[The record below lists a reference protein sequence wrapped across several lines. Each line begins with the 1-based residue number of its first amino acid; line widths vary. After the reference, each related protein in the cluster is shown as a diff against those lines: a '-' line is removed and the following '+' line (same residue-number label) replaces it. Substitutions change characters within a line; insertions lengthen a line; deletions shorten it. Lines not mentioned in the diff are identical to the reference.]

1 MQDFRYPSQAQRH
14 RGYKDLDTMYHQCEA
29 VNASEYEHEEA
40 VEDKEYAYEPT
51 RLTEIPKDAKE
62 YNGNYY
68 YLVDVPVSWEE
79 AEARCEKKG
88 GHLATVTSAEENTWI
103 AQNIN
108 PYEDHQSWLGGL
120 MDVNHKW
127 HWITGEDWSYTSFG
141 ENQPDFYDSN
151 EYYLCTLH
159 SGDKWNDG
167 DQEGY
172 LGNSWISIEG
182 YIIEWEGDTQT
193 KEEYAKSVVDE
204 KEAIKNTV
212 KSEEKT
218 TAGADAAGTQANGK
232 AASAGNAS
240 ASTAAQ
246 VASAEDENRGTAL
259 QSSFY
264 KDGNITGTSK
274 DYVIPDSMNR
284 YLTYDDISMLSAKG
298 LSYARNEMMAR
309 MGRGFKNQELADY
322 FNSMPWY
329 QNMISPEVFDQ
340 GTLPDI
346 VQKNANLMLTEE
358 KRMGMYIE

>member
-1 MQDFRYPSQAQRH
+1 
-14 RGYKDLDTMYHQCEA
+14 MYHQCVA

-40 VEDKEYAYEPT
+40 VEDKEYAYEPI

-108 PYEDHQSWLGGL
+108 PYEDHKSWLGGL

-172 LGNSWISIEG
+172 LGNSWIFIEG
-182 YIIEWEGDTQT
+182 YIIEWEGDPQT
-193 KEEYAKSVVDE
+193 KEAYAKSVVDE

-212 KSEEKT
+212 KSEEKIT
-218 TAGADAAGTQANGK
+218 IAADQAGADAAGTQANGK
-232 AASAGNAS
+232 AAFIKME
-240 ASTAAQ
+240 T
-246 VASAEDENRGTAL
+246 L
-259 QSSFY
+259 Q
-264 KDGNITGTSK
+264 GQARIT
-274 DYVIPDSMNR
+274 
-284 YLTYDDISMLSAKG
+284 
-298 LSYARNEMMAR
+298 
-309 MGRGFKNQELADY
+309 
-322 FNSMPWY
+322 
-329 QNMISPEVFDQ
+329 
-340 GTLPDI
+340 
-346 VQKNANLMLTEE
+346 
-358 KRMGMYIE
+358 